1 MLQGSNPLGKAAKPY
16 IRRFATA
23 STSLPRVAV
32 SRFERNTFIDYA
44 DLRRKIE
51 LSRQLQ
57 GRPLTY
63 AEKLLYAYADDL
75 GVVERGKT
83 QIKLRPQRIA
93 CQDAT
98 AQMAI
103 IQFMSAGLQS
113 TAVPT
118 TVHCDHLIVGRNGHE
133 KDLETALD
141 VHGEVY
147 NFMSSA
153 SKRFGMGF
161 WKPGAGIIHQIVLEN
176 YALPGGVMV
185 GTDSHTPNAGGMGM
199 LAIGVGGADAVDVMA
214 GLPFELTAPR
224 ITGVHLTGQLSG
236 WATPK
241 GKLVLRASV
250 ESVFDQKSDVI
261 NELAGIL
268 TVKGGTG
275 SIVEFFGPGTETL
288 SATGMSTICNMGAET
303 GATTSIFPY
312 SEAMNRYLKATS
324 RAEVA
329 QALGFV
335 AHELRADPQAEY
347 DRVIEI
353 DLSRLEPRINGPFT
367 PDLSTPISEFR
378 DIAVNNEWPS
388 NLTAGLIGSCTN
400 SSFEDMTRAA
410 SLAKQALDAG
420 LKPKMPLL
428 VSPGSE
434 KTRET
439 LRRNGTLDIFDKLKS
454 ILLTNACGP
463 CCGSWDRQDMKKIVK
478 QGTKNSIMTSY
489 NRNFT
494 GRLDGNPATHI
505 FLSSPEIVI
514 AKTFSDDLTFD
525 PTKDSLVTPDGKPF
539 RFTPPSGTDL
549 PSDGFADADQ
559 VYTAPPP
566 VGERS
571 GVEVQISDNSER
583 LQRLSPFPSWSGK
596 DFEKC
601 VILLKAEGKCTTDHI
616 TPAGPWF
623 RYRGH
628 LDNISNNTLI
638 GAVNAE
644 SGKINSV
651 SNWITGEEGDVPG
664 TARKYRAASQ
674 PWVVIGDYN
683 YGEGSSREHAA
694 LQPRHLGG
702 VAIIAKSFARIHET
716 NLKKQGV
723 LALTF
728 SNVNDYE
735 HIKSSDRVSI
745 IGLSGLEPGLPITIR
760 IEPTDGRVAW
770 TTQVTHTM
778 TPEQIL
784 YFRAGSALNLMASRK
799 NSQEAHA

>member
-1 MLQGSNPLGKAAKPY
+1 MWQSIRCSQRAP
-16 IRRFATA
+16 RRFLRCLATA
-23 STSLPRVAV
+23 SSQSPRAPL
-32 SRFERNTFIDYA
+32 SRLEPDKFIDYSQLA
-44 DLRRKIE
+44 RRIE
-51 LSRQLQ
+51 KSREIQR
-57 GRPLTY
+57 RPLTY
-63 AEKLLYAYADDL
+63 AEKILYAYTDELD
-75 GVVERGKT
+75 VVERGKT
-83 QIKLRPQRIA
+83 QLKLRPQRIA

-103 IQFMSAGLQS
+103 IQFMSAGLQT

-118 TVHCDHLIVGRNGHE
+118 TVHCDHLIVGRDGQD
-133 KDLETALD
+133 KDLPNALNT
-141 VHGEVY
+141 HGEVY
-147 NFMSSA
+147 DFMSSA
-153 SKRFGMGF
+153 SSRFGMGF

-176 YALPGGVMV
+176 YAFPGGIMV

-199 LAIGVGGADAVDVMA
+199 IAIGVGGADAVDVMA

-224 ITGVHLTGQLSG
+224 IIGVRLTGQLSG

-241 GKLVLRASV
+241 
-250 ESVFDQKSDVI
+250 DVI
-261 NELAGIL
+261 NKLAELL

-275 SIVEFFGPGTETL
+275 SIIEFFGPGSETL
-288 SATGMSTICNMGAET
+288 SATGQATICNMGAET

-312 SEAMNRYLKATS
+312 SEAMARYLQATD
-324 RAEVA
+324 RHEIA
-329 QALGFV
+329 QALGF
-335 AHELRADPQAEY
+335 ASHELRADPGAEY

-353 DLSRLEPRINGPFT
+353 DLSSLEPRINGPFT
-367 PDLSTPISEFR
+367 PDLSNPLSEFPNA
-378 DIAVNNEWPS
+378 IEKGSWPQE
-388 NLTAGLIGSCTN
+388 LTAGLIGSCTN

-439 LRRNGTLDIFDKLKS
+439 LHQDGTLKIFKDLES
-454 ILLTNACGP
+454 TLLTNACGP
-463 CCGSWDRQDMKKIVK
+463 CCGSWDRQVMKK
-478 QGTKNSIMTSY
+478 GTPNSIITSY

-494 GRLDGNPATHI
+494 GRLDSNPATHI
-505 FLSSPEIVI
+505 FLASPEVVM
-514 AKTFSDDLTFD
+514 AKIFSRDLAFD
-525 PTKDSLVTPDGKPF
+525 PTKDALLTPKGKEF
-539 RFTPPSGTDL
+539 RFQPPTGADL
-549 PSDGFADADQ
+549 PSKGYANADQ
-559 VYTAPPP
+559 VYTAPPLT
-566 VGERS
+566 EQDRS
-571 GVEVQISDNSER
+571 GVEVQIKESSER
-583 LQRLSPFPSWSGK
+583 LQRLSPFSPWSGT
-596 DFEKC
+596 DFNNC
-601 VILLKAEGKCTTDHI
+601 VILIKAKGKCTTDHI

-644 SGKINSV
+644 TDKVNTV
-651 SNWITGEEGDVPG
+651 TNWLTGEDGDVPG

-694 LQPRHLGG
+694 LQPRHLGC

-728 SNVNDYE
+728 TKEEDYDRLV
-735 HIKSSDRVSI
+735 SSDRLTI
-745 IGLSGLEPGLPITIR
+745 GGLSGLEPGKPVVVAVD
-760 IEPTDGRVAW
+760 PTDGREGWKAE
-770 TTQVTHTM
+770 VTHTM

-784 YFRAGSALNLMASRK
+784 YFRSGSALNLMASRK
-799 NSQEAHA
+799 NGDEAHI